1 MKIVRAVEKMLG
13 EEQISL
19 GVAAARLGTTRQ
31 NLINWQKNAE
41 ALSDSQVENRLSLHK
56 GPMSILDDITQE
68 LIEYITHWRE
78 RGFPV
83 TRMCLVRKIG

>member
-1 MKIVRAVEKMLG
+1 MKIVRAVEKLMM

-19 GVAAARLGTTRQ
+19 GVAAARLGTNRR
-31 NLINWQKNAE
+31 NVINWQNNAE
-41 ALSDSQVENRLSLHK
+41 ALSDSHVENRLSLHK
-56 GPMSILDDITQE
+56 GPMSMLEDIKQE

-83 TRMCLVRKIG
+83 TRLCLVR